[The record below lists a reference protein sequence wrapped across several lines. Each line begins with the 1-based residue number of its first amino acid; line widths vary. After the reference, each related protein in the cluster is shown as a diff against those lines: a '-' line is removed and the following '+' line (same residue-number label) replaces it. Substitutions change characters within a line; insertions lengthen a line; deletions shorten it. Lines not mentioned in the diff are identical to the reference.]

1 MAGPAPGTAVAGP
14 ISATPAAPRAV
25 VAGPIATAAPDAGG
39 VAGPISAT
47 PTAPRAAPAARAV
60 VAGPTSATPAAPRA
74 VAAGPIAVAAV
85 APQRIQDLHRHWAE
99 MRGFP
104 LWPLFQAD
112 MEAMGSDHRAP
123 APPAEWSIPFQKVG
137 RTPTPERKRPW
148 RSRSEV

>member
-25 VAGPIATAAPDAGG
+25 AAGPIAAAASDAAP
-39 VAGPISAT
+39 
-47 PTAPRAAPAARAV
+47 V

-74 VAAGPIAVAAV
+74 VAAEPIAVAAV
-85 APQRIQDLHRHWAE
+85 VPQRIQDLHHHWAE

-123 APPAEWSIPFQKVG
+123 APPAEWSIPFRWDSHNRLKGNTALNGQG
-137 RTPTPERKRPW
+137 L
-148 RSRSEV
+148 S